1 MDTFKDVLRQL
12 LRDVRSQKL
21 RTFLTV
27 FGIVWGTV
35 AVTLLLAFGTGLKK
49 QLIKKTAGLGDRIV
63 IAWPGLTSMPWEG
76 LGKGRRIRLNEDD
89 IEALRKETPNLKA
102 ISSEYQTSMKLNYG
116 TKTIAIDVSGVSP
129 EFCDMR
135 NLIPAEG
142 GRFLNPLDMDRQRR
156 VLFLGNEM
164 AKSVFGT
171 ENAVGKTVLLGGSPF
186 LIIGTLEPKE
196 QDSSYSGRDNEKGF
210 IPGTTFRALTGRKWL
225 NNIVFQSQTAL
236 LNEQVS
242 DSILKGLAHRRKFSP
257 EDKEALSL
265 WDTNEQFAFFEVFML
280 AFTGFLGIMGCL
292 TLVVGG
298 IGVSNIMNVVVEER
312 TKEIGVKMALGAK
325 ARYVLSGILL
335 ETLCVTAI
343 GGLIGFAVSLGICA
357 VFPQFGLT
365 EFVGEPK
372 VSPAVAAITIGILG
386 VIGLIAGWFP
396 AREAAS
402 LDPVVAMKL

>member
-171 ENAVGKTVLLGGSPF
+171 ESAVGKTVLLGGSPF